1 MADFQGRAVILT
13 GATGGFGQAAARHF
27 AKAGAKLV
35 LSDLGSDRLDALA
48 DELGGQAIAVGGD
61 ISDPELSERLVKKAL
76 SEFGRLDIAI
86 NNAGIVHDM
95 MPLPRT
101 PIEEAR
107 KVIDI
112 DLMGVFYAMRAQLP
126 ALEQRFRETGETGA
140 IVNVASVAGVVAA
153 PMLSVYA
160 AAKHGVV
167 GLTKSAAIEYA
178 RRGVRVNALC
188 PSFARTP
195 MATDFAAAR
204 RRWAATNPQRRAR
217 VMMKFVELLHRD
229 MDKLAEALSPRTR
242 QDHPRRQGR
251 RAARAG
257 SGRVL
262 HRRAASAEGRVHRG
276 RRPRHRHVF
285 ACASRSASWPASRRS
300 TSRP

>member
-1 MADFQGRAVILT
+1 MADFAGRVVILT
-13 GATGGFGQAAARHF
+13 GATGGFGQAAARYF
-27 AKAGAKLV
+27 AKAGARLV
-35 LSDLGSDRLDALA
+35 ISDLASARLDALA
-48 DELGGQAIAVGGD
+48 KELGDQTVAVSGD
-61 ISDPELSERLVKKAL
+61 ISDPELSEQLVEKAL

-101 PIEEAR
+101 PVDEAR
-107 KVIDI
+107 KIIDV

-126 ALEQRFRETGETGA
+126 ALEKRFRESGETGA

-153 PMLSVYA
+153 PMLAVYS

-195 MATDFAAAR
+195 MATDFLDKAGKDRDAAEAAMVQAIPMR
-204 RRWAATNPQRRAR
+204 R
-217 VMMKFVELLHRD
+217 
-229 MDKLAEALSPRTR
+229 LAEV
-242 QDHPRRQGR
+242 DEVI
-251 RAARAG
+251 AG
-257 SGRVL
+257 L
-262 HRRAASAEGRVHRG
+262 IYLAD
-276 RRPRHRHVF
+276 
-285 ACASRSASWPASRRS
+285 PASS
-300 TSRP
+300 FVTGQTLQVDGGLSAA

>member
-1 MADFQGRAVILT
+1 MADFAGQVVILT
-13 GATGGFGQAAARHF
+13 GATGGFGQAAARYF
-27 AKAGAKLV
+27 AKAGARLV
-35 LSDLGSDRLDALA
+35 ISDLASARLDALA
-48 DELGGQAIAVGGD
+48 KELGDQTVAVSGD
-61 ISDPELSERLVKKAL
+61 ISDPELSEQLVEKAL

-101 PIEEAR
+101 PVDVAR
-107 KVIDI
+107 KIIDV

-126 ALEQRFRETGETGA
+126 ALEKRFRESGETGA

-153 PMLSVYA
+153 PMLAVYS

-195 MATDFAAAR
+195 MATDFLDKAGKDRDAAEAAMVQAIPMR
-204 RRWAATNPQRRAR
+204 R
-217 VMMKFVELLHRD
+217 
-229 MDKLAEALSPRTR
+229 LAEV
-242 QDHPRRQGR
+242 DEVI
-251 RAARAG
+251 AG
-257 SGRVL
+257 L
-262 HRRAASAEGRVHRG
+262 IYLAD
-276 RRPRHRHVF
+276 
-285 ACASRSASWPASRRS
+285 PASS
-300 TSRP
+300 FVTGQTLQVDGGLSAA